1 VVHIGAERVETIEAS
16 DGVGLYVEEHG
27 KAPGEGIPI
36 IFSCGYCTTHENWRP
51 QVAPLVEAG
60 ARVILH
66 DFRGHGLSEAPDKQ
80 SAYSMEQVIDDLSR
94 VVDWAAPEEP
104 AVLAGHSFGGLASL
118 HLAARQPQRVRGLVL
133 LATGPGF
140 KNPEAAQKWADQCE
154 RSASYLEQ
162 RGLDAFLA
170 GRAGETC
177 IGRRPELPGAR
188 AAAAAIAKQSVSG
201 LAFFGREVAGKA
213 PPIMDELPGLECP
226 ALVLIGA
233 EDKPYLRA
241 GEVMEAKLGGRTQR
255 EMLPGIG
262 HVANLEDPEA
272 FNARVIAFLDSL

>member
-1 VVHIGAERVETIEAS
+1 
-16 DGVGLYVEEHG
+16 
-27 KAPGEGIPI
+27 
-36 IFSCGYCTTHENWRP
+36 
-51 QVAPLVEAG
+51 LVEAG

-66 DFRGHGLSEAPDKQ
+66 DFRGHDLSEAPDEQ
-80 SAYSMEQVIDDLSR
+80 SAYSMDQVIDDLSR
-94 VVDWAAPEEP
+94 VLDWASPGAP

-118 HLAARQPQRVRGLVL
+118 HLAARKPERVRGLVL

-162 RGLDAFLA
+162 RGLDEFLA

-177 IGRRPELPGAR
+177 IGRRPDLPGAR
-188 AAAAAIAKQSVSG
+188 AASAAIAKQSVSG

-213 PPIMDELPGLECP
+213 PSIMDELPGLTCP
-226 ALVLIGA
+226 ALVLIGE
-233 EDKPYLRA
+233 EDKAYLRA
-241 GEVMEAKLGGRTQR
+241 GEVMEAKLGGPTRR

-272 FNARVIAFLDSL
+272 FNARVIEFLASL